1 MRSVHHTVCTVCTVC
16 TSFVDVITTTNLTD
30 PLPKDSYSVIV
41 LSLLQ
46 QLICINPPP
55 FFVLLAPPLCPPPL
69 KVIFNNHF
77 VPEDRGTGRGT
88 PAGLLVPG
96 AAEGARMY
104 GGTVCGRFED
114 TTMCFQVNRLYTVNR
129 LCTGAPC
136 VDALKTRLCVS
147 R

>member
-16 TSFVDVITTTNLTD
+16 TSVVDVITTTNL
-30 PLPKDSYSVIV
+30 S
-41 LSLLQ
+41 
-46 QLICINPPP
+46 
-55 FFVLLAPPLCPPPL
+55 PPPL

-114 TTMCFQVNRLYTVNR
+114 TTMCFQVNRLLIPLITPLMCVT
-129 LCTGAPC
+129 LCRVLYVVCC
-136 VDALKTRLCVS
+136 VLYVYHHHVLSNISILETATCY
-147 R
+147 